1 MPAVNDAII
10 EQVVLKPDWFL
21 YLIRTKQGNL
31 YTGITTDVERRF
43 KEHCSGG
50 KKSAKYLKGKGP
62 LLLVYCIK
70 VGARANALKLEYQVK
85 RLNKQTKENII
96 TGSCNLITVFPA
108 LFSGSQAQKLA

>member
-1 MPAVNDAII
+1 MPAVNDATI
-10 EQVVLKPDWFL
+10 EQLVQKSDWFL

-62 LLLVYCIK
+62 LVLVYCIQ
-70 VGARANALKLEYQVK
+70 VGKRSQALKLEYQVK
-85 RLNKQTKENII
+85 RLSKQAKENII
-96 TGSCNLITVFPA
+96 GSKCDLASVFPE
-108 LFSGSQAQKLA
+108 LFDR